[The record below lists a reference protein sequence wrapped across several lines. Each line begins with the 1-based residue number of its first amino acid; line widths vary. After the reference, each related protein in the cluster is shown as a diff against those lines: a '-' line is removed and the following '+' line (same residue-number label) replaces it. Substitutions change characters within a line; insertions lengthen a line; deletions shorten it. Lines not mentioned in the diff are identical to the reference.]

1 MTSIRK
7 NLSGGPLSYLR
18 SEPDDLATPPRDT
31 DDAVALERIQ
41 RIRERFPKE
50 GLFAHKEWLISPQ
63 PFLIGAEFAD
73 ELERLG
79 HWLLK
84 FVRKSNLLYRLSVRG
99 KQPRWISRYLDAG
112 KPDELIELS
121 RKYPYEIP
129 QVIRPDIILTDNGY
143 VISELDSVP
152 GGIGLTGWLN
162 QTYRELGFDVLGG
175 DDGMIEGFRSILPR
189 GVVAVSRE
197 SETYT
202 PEMQW
207 LCDQLVARY
216 GPNWRVVQA
225 EDWDFRVLEP
235 VYRFFEMFDLENLP
249 SRESL
254 LAATAFDRFRITPP
268 LKPYL
273 EEKSW
278 FALFWS
284 KPLQKFWRR
293 ELRSSHWLRLG
304 SLFPRTWVIDPAPVP
319 HHAVIPGLEIQDWR
333 ELKKFSQRQR
343 EYVVKVSGFSELAWG
358 SRGVFAGQD
367 LPQKEWA
374 DRIEEGIQSFSR
386 SPFILQKFFKGRL
399 VKQPFFNPATQSMD
413 ILIGRVRLCP
423 YYFVVSEK
431 EVRLG
436 GALATI
442 VPADKK
448 IVHGMRDGIMVPAAV
463 EL

>member
-1 MTSIRK
+1 
-7 NLSGGPLSYLR
+7 LSAKPLSCWPNR
-18 SEPDDLATPPRDT
+18 SGTLATPTCET
-31 DDAVALERIQ
+31 DDKMALERIR
-41 RIRERFPKE
+41 RIRERFPKQ
-50 GLFAHKEWLISPQ
+50 GLFADKEWLISPQ

-84 FVRKSNLLYRLSVRG
+84 FVRKSNLLYHLSVKG
-99 KQPRWISRYLDAG
+99 KQPRWISQYLDAG
-112 KPDELIELS
+112 KPDKLIELS
-121 RKYPYEIP
+121 RKYRSEIP
-129 QVIRPDIILTDNGY
+129 QVIRPDIILTDDGC

-175 DDGMIEGFRSILPR
+175 QEGMIEGFRSILPH
-189 GVVAVSRE
+189 GVIAVSKE
-197 SETYT
+197 SETYR

-207 LCDQLVARY
+207 LCEQLASRY
-216 GPNWRVVQA
+216 GPYWRVVQA
-225 EDWDFRVLEP
+225 EEWDFRALDP
-235 VYRFFEMFDLENLP
+235 VYRFFELFDLPNLP
-249 SRESL
+249 SRETL
-254 LAATAFDRFRITPP
+254 LAATGFDRFKITPP

-293 ELRSSHWLRLG
+293 ELRASHWLRLG
-304 SLFPRTWVIDPAPVP
+304 SLFPRTWVIDPTPVP
-319 HHAVIPGLEIQDWR
+319 HHAVIPGLDIQDWR

-374 DRIEEGIQSFSR
+374 DRIQQGIESFAKG
-386 SPFILQKFFKGRL
+386 PFILQKFFKGRL
-399 VKQPFFNPATQSMD
+399 VRQPFFNPATQSMD
-413 ILIGRVRLCP
+413 ILTGRVRLCP
-423 YYFVVSEK
+423 YYFAISEK

-448 IVHGMRDGIMVPAAV
+448 FVHGMRDGIMVPTAV
-463 EL
+463 AM